1 MAKLPSNAQ
10 LVWLRNDLRL
20 NDNPALYH
28 ASTAG
33 PVVACF
39 AVCEKQW
46 QEHRDA
52 PAKLGLAQALLTAWA
67 EDAEKLGIVLKIVHA
82 PMFSDAPKAI
92 TALAQEI
99 GAQGV
104 WWNKEYPLNEM
115 RRDKA
120 VRQACEQADLAVHEY
135 DGDVVLAPGT
145 VTNGSGDMYQVFTPF
160 SKRWRQV
167 VTEAEL
173 SSCPRPGKQTPLKV
187 KGDSIPGF
195 GGEYRADLWP
205 AQRDKIQRNLHNFCS
220 EKLAEYSDTRDIPA
234 HRGTSLISPYLALGA
249 LGIRHC
255 IEQVQKDQG
264 PDGFHG
270 QWVTELIWREFYR
283 HLMAAKPRLSM
294 GKCFRPDGEKVQWAK
309 PEYFEDWR
317 QGKTGVPI
325 VDAGMRQLLQT
336 GWMHNRVRMIVAAF
350 LSKLM
355 LVDWHLGEQHFMA
368 HLIDGDF
375 ASNNGGWQWSA
386 SVGADAAPYFR
397 IFNPYRQAEKFD
409 PNGDYVR
416 KFVPELQ
423 SITDKKIHQPS
434 EQQCRALGYPLP
446 IINYKVAR
454 STAMDVFAKAF
465 KG

>member
-1 MAKLPSNAQ
+1 MAKLPPDAQ
-10 LVWLRNDLRL
+10 LVWLRNDLRT

-28 ASTAG
+28 ASKSG

-39 AVCEKQW
+39 AVCEQQW
-46 QEHRDA
+46 QAHDDA
-52 PAKLGLAQALLTAWA
+52 PAKLGLARALLQEWANDADKLGIALKIITAPTFADVPQALLKLAS
-67 EDAEKLGIVLKIVHA
+67 KLGV
-82 PMFSDAPKAI
+82 
-92 TALAQEI
+92 
-99 GAQGV
+99 QGV
-104 WWNKEYPLNEM
+104 WWNKEYALNEQ
-115 RRDKA
+115 RRDQA
-120 VRQACEQADLAVHEY
+120 VRAACEANELQVHEY

-145 VTNGSGDMYQVFTPF
+145 VTNGSGGMYQVFTPF

-167 VTEAEL
+167 VTDAEL
-173 SSCPRPGKQTPLKV
+173 TPLPRPSKQTPLAIKND
-187 KGDSIPGF
+187 KIPAF
-195 GGEYRADLWP
+195 GGDFRADLWP
-205 AQRDKIQRNLHNFCS
+205 PERDIIQHSLHQFCS
-220 EKLAEYSDTRDIPA
+220 EKISDYSDARDIPA
-234 HRGTSLISPYLALGA
+234 HRGTSLISPYLTLGA

-255 IEQVQKDQG
+255 LEQVKKDQG

-283 HLMAAKPRLSM
+283 HLMAARPDISM

-309 PEYFEDWR
+309 PEHLPAW
-317 QGKTGVPI
+317 QAGKTGVPI

-355 LVDWHLGEQHFMA
+355 LIDWHLGEQHFMA

-397 IFNPYRQAEKFD
+397 IFNPYRQAERFD

-416 KFVPELQ
+416 RFVPELKSLSGKQ
-423 SITDKKIHQPS
+423 IHQPS
-434 EQQCRALGYPLP
+434 AQQCRALDYPLP
-446 IINYKVAR
+446 IIDYKKAR
-454 STAMDVFAKAF
+454 AMAMEVFAQAF